1 MSLSSSTL
9 AAIQKAGAA
18 VFVADEKLKQAA
30 QNYAERVNAAIAGN
44 PYHLGN
50 DALIENWKTVAR
62 LSQTIAGIEA
72 EIKKV
77 FQVAAE
83 LTGEDQP
90 SVVSAP
96 IQVAPK
102 RAVKQAVVAPA
113 VKAKPA
119 ARAAAVAPTV
129 PTLVDLAP
137 TDVVIKSS
145 KKAAKPKALVAA
157 APKSTKVKKASV
169 SQPAVAAPAK
179 VLAKPK
185 KKAVAPKA
193 KVRVAV
199 KAVTGELSGN
209 PAKLLKQLELVLN
222 ANDFAEINQTVMAKE
237 SGIALGS
244 MTAALKKLMA
254 LGRIAAGPAG
264 RFKLTPSPVA
274 VDTAEAVQS

>member
-30 QNYAERVNAAIAGN
+30 QNFAERVNAAIAGN

-90 SVVSAP
+90 SVVSTP
-96 IQVAPK
+96 VQVAPK
-102 RAVKQAVVAPA
+102 RAAKQAVVAPV

-145 KKAAKPKALVAA
+145 KKAAKPKAPVAV
-157 APKSTKVKKASV
+157 APKSTKLKPKNKE
-169 SQPAVAAPAK
+169 AAPK
-179 VLAKPK
+179 S
-185 KKAVAPKA
+185 KA

-209 PAKLLKQLELVLN
+209 PAKLLQQLELVLN

-254 LGRIAAGPAG
+254 LGRIVAGPAG

-274 VDTAEAVQS
+274 VDAAAAVQS

>member
-1 MSLSSSTL
+1 MSISSSTL

-18 VFVADEKLKQAA
+18 AFVADEKLKQAA
-30 QNYAERVNAAIAGN
+30 QNYADRVSAAIAGN

-62 LSQTIAGIEA
+62 LSQTISGIEA

-83 LTGEDQP
+83 LTGEDLP
-90 SVVSAP
+90 SVVPATVKVS
-96 IQVAPK
+96 PK
-102 RAVKQAVVAPA
+102 RVVKQAVVVPA
-113 VKAKPA
+113 VKAAVVKVKAKNVSQAKPA
-119 ARAAAVAPTV
+119 ARAAVVAAPA
-129 PTLVDLAP
+129 LVDLAP

-145 KKAAKPKALVAA
+145 KKTTKAKAA
-157 APKSTKVKKASV
+157 APVAAKKA
-169 SQPAVAAPAK
+169 
-179 VLAKPK
+179 KPT

-193 KVRVAV
+193 KAKASKAKSVVV

-209 PAKLLKQLELVLN
+209 PVKLLKQLELVLN
-222 ANDFAEINQTVMAKE
+222 TNDFAEFNQTVMAKE

-264 RFKLTPSPVA
+264 SFKLTPSSVVVNA
-274 VDTAEAVQS
+274 AEAS

>member
-9 AAIQKAGAA
+9 AAIQKVGAA
-18 VFVADEKLKQAA
+18 AFVADEKLKQAA
-30 QNYAERVNAAIAGN
+30 QNYAERVSAAIAGN

-62 LSQTIAGIEA
+62 LSQTISGIEA

-96 IQVAPK
+96 VPAAPK
-102 RAVKQAVVAPA
+102 RAAKPAVVVTSVKAPVVSSKA
-113 VKAKPA
+113 KSASKAKPA
-119 ARAAAVAPTV
+119 ARAAA

-137 TDVVIKSS
+137 TDVVIKAS
-145 KKAAKPKALVAA
+145 KKAVKPKATVAAKKAKFTKKA
-157 APKSTKVKKASV
+157 APKVNAKSKVRTAATRVTVK
-169 SQPAVAAPAK
+169 AAP
-179 VLAKPK
+179 
-185 KKAVAPKA
+185 
-193 KVRVAV
+193 
-199 KAVTGELSGN
+199 GELSGN

-222 ANDFAEINQTVMAKE
+222 ANDFAVVNQTVMAKE

-244 MTAALKKLMA
+244 MTAALKKLTE
-254 LGRIAAGPAG
+254 LGRIAPGPAG
-264 RFKLTPSPVA
+264 SFKLTPSPVL
-274 VDTAEAVQS
+274 VEKAEAVNS

>member
-1 MSLSSSTL
+1 MSISSSTL

-18 VFVADEKLKQAA
+18 AFVADEKLKQAA
-30 QNYAERVNAAIAGN
+30 QNYADRVSAAIAGN

-62 LSQTIAGIEA
+62 LSQTISGIEA

-83 LTGEDQP
+83 LTGEDLP
-90 SVVSAP
+90 SVVPATVKVS
-96 IQVAPK
+96 PK
-102 RAVKQAVVAPA
+102 RVVKQAVVVPA
-113 VKAKPA
+113 VKAAVVKVKAKNVSQAKPA
-119 ARAAAVAPTV
+119 ARAAVVAAPA
-129 PTLVDLAP
+129 LVDLAP
-137 TDVVIKSS
+137 TDVVIKYS
-145 KKAAKPKALVAA
+145 KKTTKAKAA
-157 APKSTKVKKASV
+157 APVAAKKA
-169 SQPAVAAPAK
+169 
-179 VLAKPK
+179 KPT

-193 KVRVAV
+193 KAKAKASKAKSVVV

-209 PAKLLKQLELVLN
+209 PVKLLKQLELVLN
-222 ANDFAEINQTVMAKE
+222 TNDFAEFNQTVMAKE

-264 RFKLTPSPVA
+264 SFKLTPSSVVVNA
-274 VDTAEAVQS
+274 AEAS

>member
-90 SVVSAP
+90 SVVSTP
-96 IQVAPK
+96 VQVAPK
-102 RAVKQAVVAPA
+102 RAAKQAVVVPA
-113 VKAKPA
+113 VKAPVASGKAKNASKSKPA
-119 ARAAAVAPTV
+119 ARAASVAPTV

-137 TDVVIKSS
+137 TDVVIKPS
-145 KKAAKPKALVAA
+145 KKAAKPKALVAV
-157 APKSTKVKKASV
+157 APKSTKLKPKQKA
-169 SQPAVAAPAK
+169 AAPK
-179 VLAKPK
+179 IKTKL
-185 KKAVAPKA
+185 
-193 KVRVAV
+193 RVAV

-209 PAKLLKQLELVLN
+209 AAKLLQQLELVLN

-264 RFKLTPSPVA
+264 RFKLTPLPVA